1 MNDQHRLLK
10 NALGRFATGVTVI
23 ACKTGDGEFCGMT
36 ANSFASVSLDP
47 PLVLWCIRKRASV
60 YSTFISASSFAVSIL
75 PEDQRALSERFA
87 RRNPKDFSL
96 LEVDVF
102 QTGAP
107 LLKNRIAGFDC
118 LVREFYQGGDHTIVL
133 GEVVAFDSLTG
144 SPLVYFASDYHKVEA
159 SPMLRFAQ
167 YGS

>member
-1 MNDQHRLLK
+1 MSDKHRLLR

-23 ACKTGDGEFCGMT
+23 ACKTEDGEFCGMT
-36 ANSFASVSLDP
+36 ANSFASVSLEP

-60 YSTFISASSFAVSIL
+60 YSTFISAGSFAVSVL
-75 PEDQRALSERFA
+75 PADQHELSERFA

-96 LEVDVF
+96 LDVDVF

-107 LLKNRIAGFDC
+107 LLKDRIAGFDC
-118 LVREFYQGGDHTIVL
+118 LVRELYQGGDHTIVL

-144 SPLVYFASDYHKVEA
+144 DPLVYFASDYHKVETLTT
-159 SPMLRFAQ
+159 PHYIQ